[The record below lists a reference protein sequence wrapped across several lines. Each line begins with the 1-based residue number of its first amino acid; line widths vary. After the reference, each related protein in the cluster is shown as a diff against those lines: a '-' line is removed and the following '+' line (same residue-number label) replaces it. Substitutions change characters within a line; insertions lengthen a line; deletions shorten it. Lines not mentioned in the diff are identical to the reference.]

1 MKVKEYDINQL
12 ISAEYNPRQLS
23 QRQYQNLRNSIQRFG
38 LVDPILIN
46 VNKDRKNIIIGGHQ
60 RVNIAKV
67 LEIKKVPCVELDLT
81 LEQERELNI
90 RLNQNTGDW
99 DFDVLAD
106 NFDLDELMEFG
117 FEEKDL
123 KLDLFEVEEE
133 GLTDDDD
140 IPEDVESVCKLGD
153 LWKLGNH
160 RLLCDDSTKKE
171 NIELLLDGNK
181 ADMVF
186 TDPPYGIDVVA
197 NSPRLQETKKLGSI
211 GGSVMAKTG
220 KYKPVIGDEDTG
232 IAIKF
237 IQLTNDI
244 DSIIWGG
251 NYFTDVL
258 KPSRGWIVWD
268 KKNGDTTFAD
278 AELAYT
284 TLDKSVRIYEYL
296 WSGMRRAGNR
306 KDESKYR
313 LHPTQKPVGLFADVI
328 KDWCKDKINILDGFL
343 GSGSTLIACE
353 KTNRVCYGMELDP
366 HYCDVII
373 NRWEQY
379 TGKKAELINGET

>member
-90 RLNQNTGDW
+90 RLNQNTGEW

-106 NFDLDELMEFG
+106 NFDLDELMDFG

-133 GLTDDDD
+133 GLTDDDH

-160 RLLCDDSTKKE
+160 RLLCGDSTKKE

-181 ADMVF
+181 VDLLL
-186 TDPPYGIDVVA
+186 TDPPYGIDA
-197 NSPRLQETKKLGSI
+197 DKMTLG
-211 GGSVMAKTG
+211 TG
-220 KYKPVIGDEDTG
+220 KKEFHRGDWDSKKPIINIFFDYT
-232 IAIKF
+232 KHY
-237 IQLTNDI
+237 
-244 DSIIWGG
+244 IIWGG
-251 NYFTDVL
+251 NYFADILPVNNDWL
-258 KPSRGWIVWD
+258 CWW
-268 KKNGDTTFAD
+268 KKNDNLSFSEF
-278 AELAYT
+278 ELAWT
-284 TLDKSVRIYEYL
+284 NLGKNTRHIAHHWGGEK
-296 WSGMRRAGNR
+296 
-306 KDESKYR
+306 KK
-313 LHPTQKPVGLFADVI
+313 HPTQKPLEVI
-328 KDWCKDKINILDGFL
+328 LWCINILKDKKIILDPFL
-343 GSGSTLIACE
+343 GSGTTLIACE
-353 KTNRVCYGMELDP
+353 KTNRVCYGMELDE

-373 NRWEQY
+373 NRWEQF
-379 TGKKAELINGET
+379 TGKKAELCVE